1 MKYIAIWLIK
11 FYQRCLSPLKRRP
24 CCRFMPTCSA
34 YALEAFQKRGFF
46 VGLALTVWR
55 VLRCNPFCAGG
66 YDPVPEH
73 GFTNKKR
80 NHKSAVRLSQQ
91 DIYECECDDTCMHL
105 HGCDEC
111 DIPTGGTD
119 KKENK

>member
-1 MKYIAIWLIK
+1 MKYICIWLIRL
-11 FYQRCLSPLKRRP
+11 YQRFISPLKRKP
-24 CCRFMPTCSA
+24 CCRFTPTCSA
-34 YALEAFQKRGFF
+34 YALEAFQKLGFF

-80 NHKSAVRLSQQ
+80 NIETAGRLSELDGEAEDAGPAGDARTAAQ
-91 DIYECECDDTCMHL
+91 D
-105 HGCDEC
+105 
-111 DIPTGGTD
+111 
-119 KKENK
+119 KN